1 MKYYL
6 QAARACQHDLEKKGL
21 WQTIPERRK
30 EFLQVAQLLEK
41 SADALAIALQVNRSQ
56 MNQDRL
62 SFDFLEPTGPELKP
76 HCRCRC

>member
-6 QAARACQHDLEKKGL
+6 PAARTCQHDLEKKGL

-30 EFLQVAQLLEK
+30 EFLLVAQLLEK

-62 SFDFLEPTGPELKP
+62 GSTFLRPPGQN
-76 HCRCRC
+76 